1 MAGYGSGKT
10 VAFVLKALVELGR
23 NPAKTIL
30 LAEPVY
36 PMIRDVLQPTLE
48 EVLDLVGFKYSYR
61 ASDYK
66 YTIYWQGGYGHLILR
81 SAENFRRWAGLNLAG
96 FGSDEGALLKDDMA
110 WKMGLSRLRDGDHLS
125 GWVTTTPEVFN
136 WVYDYWKDNPKEDY
150 QLIQGK
156 TEDNPFLP
164 EEFVKSLI
172 ANYDEKLIL
181 AYLQGEFVNL
191 QYGQTYYMF
200 DRERNVKEYKYDNKR
215 PLYFGMDFNLD
226 PCATVLFQIFDQSP
240 KVRIFDAIALSQ
252 GGNEIITQKM
262 ISHIKQKYKSHKYIC
277 FPDATG
283 GARSTSSAYTDIGI
297 IKKNG
302 VEVRVGN
309 RNPFVKDRVDA
320 LNNMLQNDI
329 IIDPKCRE
337 LITDFEKVINKEG
350 TRDIDKTK
358 DKSLTHL
365 TDAIGYA
372 ISYLY
377 PTYRANITSTPRFGG
392 QKNDTKNIR
401 FIS

>member
-1 MAGYGSGKT
+1 
-10 VAFVLKALVELGR
+10 
-23 NPAKTIL
+23 
-30 LAEPVY
+30 
-36 PMIRDVLQPTLE
+36 MIRDVLQPTLE

-96 FGSDEGALLKDDMA
+96 FGIDEGALLKDDMA

-125 GWVTTTPEVFN
+125 GWVTTTPEGFN

-252 GGNEIITQKM
+252 G
-262 ISHIKQKYKSHKYIC
+262 
-277 FPDATG
+277 
-283 GARSTSSAYTDIGI
+283 
-297 IKKNG
+297 
-302 VEVRVGN
+302 
-309 RNPFVKDRVDA
+309 
-320 LNNMLQNDI
+320 
-329 IIDPKCRE
+329 
-337 LITDFEKVINKEG
+337 
-350 TRDIDKTK
+350 
-358 DKSLTHL
+358 
-365 TDAIGYA
+365 
-372 ISYLY
+372 
-377 PTYRANITSTPRFGG
+377 
-392 QKNDTKNIR
+392 
-401 FIS
+401 